1 MRLRMRSD
9 RHLEAVPTPPSN
21 TVPEIAPEP
30 VLEPPPGLASRALR
44 SQLTGSDARTER
56 LVRQVRAEID
66 DLRAL
71 LDTSVEARDGLY
83 HLDYEAIVGDPA
95 AVAALPHE
103 TLTRNLIT
111 AARRVVELEQAA
123 EAREHDI
130 DAQRATMEELRRDE
144 AWMRG
149 RYESLTDVI
158 GALHGN
164 LEDLRR
170 SRDAMLGLPAASE
183 RPGIEPPKT
192 RGEG

>member
-21 TVPEIAPEP
+21 TVPEIAPDP
-30 VLEPPPGLASRALR
+30 ALEPPPGLPSRTLR
-44 SQLTGSDARTER
+44 AQLTGSDARTER

-95 AVAALPHE
+95 AVAALSHE
-103 TLTRNLIT
+103 TLTRNLLT
-111 AARRVVELEQAA
+111 AARRVVDLELAL
-123 EAREHDI
+123 EARQSDFE
-130 DAQRATMEELRRDE
+130 AQRTILEEMRRDE
-144 AWMRG
+144 SWMRG
-149 RYESLTDVI
+149 RYESLTEVI
-158 GALHGN
+158 AALHGN

-170 SRDAMLGLPAASE
+170 SRDAMLGIAPPAE
-183 RPGIEPPKT
+183 RPGIAQPRPW
-192 RGEG
+192 GEG

>member
-30 VLEPPPGLASRALR
+30 VPGLASRALR

-130 DAQRATMEELRRDE
+130 DSQRATMDELRRDE

>member
-30 VLEPPPGLASRALR
+30 VPGLASRALR

-130 DAQRATMEELRRDE
+130 DSQRATMDELRRDE

-192 RGEG
+192 WGEG